1 MESTMPLG
9 NDIRFEF
16 DAVCEKAWQDEKGKM
31 FVRAVASDDKLDLQ
45 RDRMGIKA
53 LQKMVDAAKAGV
65 PLLETHR
72 SVFEF
77 GKTVGGELKEM
88 EEGGRKFHQFAV
100 ELELDGDFPQG
111 RKLFKEIASGT
122 CKKQLSIGGKLNL
135 KNRDAVSVEMTASGL
150 ARTINDLELD
160 HIASTRENQAANPRT
175 SFTEAVAKALDDAEA
190 LAKGSSAVENVPQMT
205 LSEDLKKGLQVLAE
219 IGSKGI
225 GGMLMKSP
233 ETCPATPTETAPASE
248 TGTVVPPAAEKAITP
263 RNTETPKTPATQP
276 EQGALKPEAP
286 KFGQAKK
293 SVPTTADL
301 ASDIASILSK
311 KNGKPFPGAATPF
324 GSKTPEET
332 SEETPEETPMTE
344 EEKAIY
350 DSLWTLRHVVAKQV
364 SGAALGPQEKTALS
378 AIVATGPFAPRSG
391 AKGIGGGAYIPDK
404 APKADSTDV
413 GTSGVSDSRRNIQV
427 GGEIKSTAPTAKDAF
442 DLTMRTLKETGQLP
456 QSTDVVSFGKALG
469 EGMAVLESGLVG
481 KFDAA
486 MGSVLE
492 KSTDIAKEMLTA
504 AFEKISEDSG
514 ASFADIK
521 KSIDTVGEMVNEENR
536 RMATMEGRLNRIEK
550 AGGVSHS
557 GPSGTSDPTVRP
569 ASKMQRGMWGGL
581 FDGASRQALGRY
593 GNKE

>member
-1 MESTMPLG
+1 MESMTPLG
-9 NDIRFEF
+9 SDIRFEF

-31 FVRAVASDDKLDLQ
+31 FVRAIASDDKLDLQ

-53 LQKMVDAAKAGV
+53 LQKMVAAAKAGV

-111 RKLFKEIASGT
+111 RKLFKEIASGS

-175 SFTEAVAKALDDAEA
+175 SFTEAVSKALDDAEA
-190 LAKGSSAVENVPQMT
+190 LAKGTSAVENVPQMT
-205 LSEDLKKGLQVLAE
+205 LSDDLKKGLQVLAE
-219 IGSKGI
+219 IGLKGI

-293 SVPTTADL
+293 SVPTTTDL
-301 ASDIASILSK
+301 ANDIASILSK
-311 KNGKPFPGAATPF
+311 KNGKPFPGAANPF
-324 GSKTPEET
+324 T
-332 SEETPEETPMTE
+332 SGDSGEETPEETPLTE

-350 DSLWTLRHVVAKQV
+350 DSLWTLRHVVAKQAN
-364 SGAALGPQEKTALS
+364 GAELGPQEKMALS
-378 AIVATGPFAPRSG
+378 TIVATGPFAPRSG
-391 AKGIGGGAYIPDK
+391 ARGIGGGAYIPDK

-413 GTSGVSDSRRNIQV
+413 GTSGVTDSRRNIQV
-427 GGEIKSTAPTAKDAF
+427 GGEIRSTAPTAKDAF

-456 QSTDVVSFGKALG
+456 QSADVVSFGKALG
-469 EGMAVLESGLVG
+469 EVTSNLEKDLVG

-492 KSTDIAKEMLTA
+492 KSTDITKEMLTA
-504 AFEKISEDSG
+504 AFEKISEESG
-514 ASFADIK
+514 QSFADIK

-536 RMATMEGRLNRIEK
+536 RMAAMEGRLNRIEK

-569 ASKMQRGMWGGL
+569 TARMQRGMWGGL
-581 FDGASRQALGRY
+581 FDGASRQALGKY

>member
-1 MESTMPLG
+1 MESMTPLG
-9 NDIRFEF
+9 SDIRFEF

-31 FVRAVASDDKLDLQ
+31 FVRAIASDDKLDLQ

-53 LQKMVDAAKAGV
+53 LQKMVAAAKAGV

-111 RKLFKEIASGT
+111 RKLFKEIASGS

-175 SFTEAVAKALDDAEA
+175 SFTEAVSKALDDAEA
-190 LAKGSSAVENVPQMT
+190 LAKGTSAVENVPQMT
-205 LSEDLKKGLQVLAE
+205 LSDDLKKGLQVLAE
-219 IGSKGI
+219 IGLKGI

-293 SVPTTADL
+293 SVPTTTDL
-301 ASDIASILSK
+301 ANDIASILSK
-311 KNGKPFPGAATPF
+311 KNGKPFPGAAKPF
-324 GSKTPEET
+324 T
-332 SEETPEETPMTE
+332 SGDSGEETPEETPLTE

-350 DSLWTLRHVVAKQV
+350 DSLWTLRHVVAKQAN
-364 SGAALGPQEKTALS
+364 GAELGPQEKMALS
-378 AIVATGPFAPRSG
+378 TIVATGPFAPRSG
-391 AKGIGGGAYIPDK
+391 ARGIGGGAYIPDK

-413 GTSGVSDSRRNIQV
+413 GTSGVTDSRRNIQV
-427 GGEIKSTAPTAKDAF
+427 GGEIRSTAPTAKDAF

-456 QSTDVVSFGKALG
+456 QSADVVSFGKALG
-469 EGMAVLESGLVG
+469 EVTSNLEKDLVG

-492 KSTDIAKEMLTA
+492 KSTDITKEMLTA
-504 AFEKISEDSG
+504 AFEKISEESG
-514 ASFADIK
+514 QSFADIK

-536 RMATMEGRLNRIEK
+536 RMAAMEGRLNRIEK

-569 ASKMQRGMWGGL
+569 TVRMQRGMWGGL
-581 FDGASRQALGRY
+581 FDGASRQALGKY